1 MLDYMLI
8 MGFFFDFWCRP
19 SSAQDMQM
27 DSEVP
32 DELPETTVGYDDKND
47 LCNFIPGLN
56 RLLDLCKDEGSNG
69 LGKESSLK
77 ILSLCWEILSSMI

>member
-1 MLDYMLI
+1 
-8 MGFFFDFWCRP
+8 
-19 SSAQDMQM
+19 M
-27 DSEVP
+27 DSKVP

-77 ILSLCWEILSSMI
+77 ILSLC